1 MTPKSQRLLILLF
14 FLVLLFV
21 ATFLVLK
28 SLEDNIVYF
37 FSPTEIKDKI
47 IKNDNKLTKNI
58 RVGGLVK
65 KNSVFKNGKKVIF
78 KISDGSNEIVINY
91 EGILPDLFREGQ
103 GVVAFGKVNKNSF
116 KAIEILAKHDE
127 NYMPKEVSDML
138 KMNGIWK
145 GNEN

>member
-47 IKNDNKLTKNI
+47 IMNDNKLTKNI

-65 KNSVFKNGKKVIF
+65 KNSVFKNGK
-78 KISDGSNEIVINY
+78 
-91 EGILPDLFREGQ
+91 
-103 GVVAFGKVNKNSF
+103 
-116 KAIEILAKHDE
+116 
-127 NYMPKEVSDML
+127 
-138 KMNGIWK
+138 
-145 GNEN
+145 

>member
-14 FLVLLFV
+14 FIILLFV

-37 FSPTEIKDKI
+37 FSPTEIKNKI
-47 IKNDNKLTKNI
+47 IMNDNKLTKNI

-65 KNSVFKNGKKVIF
+65 KNSVLKNGKNVIF

-116 KAIEILAKHDE
+116 
-127 NYMPKEVSDML
+127 
-138 KMNGIWK
+138 
-145 GNEN
+145 